1 MKSSKRNKKSLYID
15 QEALAT
21 LALAQEGLLSPVTKL
36 MNKEEA
42 ENVDKTKIY
51 KGKTFPFSFILAPS
65 GKKNEEIL
73 KSLKKDEILDLVVNG
88 EKVGEIKCEEVF
100 KIDPKQ
106 RVKNIYGTDDLS
118 HPGVSDTLKRLGEYA
133 ISGEYWINFDQIKKT
148 KDIIKKAK
156 KETGA
161 KNVTAIMMAA
171 KPFHRAHERLIR
183 LTLEDSDLVV
193 IFLLKPYSKDEFSYE
208 LRYKALDFFV
218 KNYLPKN
225 KVIIVPLEN
234 TYIFAGFNEVILDA
248 IVAQNFGC
256 NKLVIGKNH
265 AGMGIYYDKNS
276 LKSIFDSVKG
286 INIDI
291 ETVSEFV
298 YCNECKTLVSTN
310 TCPHGSHHHIRYHSE
325 SILELLKLGIL
336 PPAVLV
342 RKEISAIMLSELFP
356 NRFKNL
362 EKLYYNFIPFSG
374 IMEEHSE
381 KDFYIELMKLY
392 QTTSLT

>member
-1 MKSSKRNKKSLYID
+1 MKYSRKNKTLYID

-21 LALAQEGLLSPVTKL
+21 LALAKEGILNPVTHL

-42 ENVDKTKIY
+42 QEVDKTKTY

-65 GKKNEEIL
+65 GKKNEDIL
-73 KSLKKDEILDLVVNG
+73 KNAKKGEILDLIVN
-88 EKVGEIKCEEVF
+88 EKKVGEIKIDEIF
-100 KIDPKQ
+100 KINPKE

-118 HPGVSDTLKRLGEYA
+118 HPGVQDTLKRLGNYA
-133 ISGEYWINFDQIKKT
+133 VSGEYEVDFEQIKKT
-148 KDIIKKAK
+148 KEIIKKAK
-156 KETGA
+156 KEVGA
-161 KNVTAIMMAA
+161 KNITAIMMAA
-171 KPFHRAHERLIR
+171 KPLHRAHERLIR
-183 LTLEDSDLVV
+183 LSLENSDLIV

-208 LRYKALDFFV
+208 LRYKTVNYFV

-225 KVIIVPLEN
+225 RVVIVPLEN

-256 NKLVIGKNH
+256 NKLVVGKNH
-265 AGMGIYYDKNS
+265 AGVGLYYDKNTI
-276 LKSIFDSVKG
+276 KSVFDILKG
-286 INIDI
+286 ININI
-291 ETVSEFV
+291 ETISEFV

-310 TCPHGSHHHIRYHSE
+310 TCPHGSHHHIHYNSE
-325 SILELLKLGIL
+325 SILELLKQGIL

-374 IMEEHSE
+374 IMEENSE

>member
-1 MKSSKRNKKSLYID
+1 MKFSKRNSKALYID
-15 QEALAT
+15 KEALAT
-21 LALAQEGLLSPVTKL
+21 LALAKEGLLYPVDHL
-36 MNKEEA
+36 MSENEAKE
-42 ENVDKTKIY
+42 VDKTKIY

-65 GKKNEEIL
+65 GKKNENIL
-73 KSLKKDEILDLVVNG
+73 KNAKKGEILDLVVQDK
-88 EKVGEIKCEEVF
+88 KVGEIKVDEVF

-106 RVKNIYGTDDLS
+106 RVKNIYGTDDFS
-118 HPGVSDTLKRLGEYA
+118 HPGVQETFKRLGNFA
-133 ISGEYWINFDQIKKT
+133 VSGEYDVDFDDIKKT
-148 KDIIKKAK
+148 KEIIKKTK
-156 KETGA
+156 KEINA

-171 KPFHRAHERLIR
+171 KPLHRAHERLIR
-183 LTLEDSDLVV
+183 LSLENSDLIV
-193 IFLLKPYSKDEFSYE
+193 IFLLKPYSKDEFTYE
-208 LRYKALDFFV
+208 LRYKALNYFV

-256 NKLVIGKNH
+256 NRLVIGKNH
-265 AGMGIYYDKNS
+265 AGVGLYYDKNS
-276 LKSIFDSVKG
+276 IKSVFDTLKG
-286 INIDI
+286 INIEI

-310 TCPHGSHHHIRYHSE
+310 TCPHGSHHHIHYNSE
-325 SILELLKLGIL
+325 SILELFKLGIL